1 VNQTLAA
8 LALIIITLYL
18 QTKGGSKWMFAGF
31 PALFMAVM
39 TIWAVI
45 VNQVNFLGAHNMLLT
60 VINILILII
69 AIWIVIE
76 GLIKFF
82 SSYGTTPGEPEPATT

>member
-1 VNQTLAA
+1 
-8 LALIIITLYL
+8 
-18 QTKGGSKWMFAGF
+18 MFAGF

-45 VNQVNFLGAHNMLLT
+45 VNQVNWLGAHNMLLSI
-60 VINILILII
+60 INICILII
-69 AIWIVIE
+69 AVWIVIE

-82 SSYGTTPGEPEPATT
+82 SSYGTTPGEPAPAAT